1 MYLYTD
7 AYLPA
12 DLTGYARAALA
23 DLSVNR
29 FSLSRFLPNNP
40 IDDLDYR
47 FTAGGEGLVEAATF
61 RNYDTPSP
69 FGSRPGTRRVS
80 GELPP
85 ISRQIRLGEYERL
98 RRRANADEVVSTGIE
113 NDAVRMTR
121 AVAARMELARGQALT
136 TGKVMISENGVIA
149 TADFGRDSG
158 NTVTAATAWS
168 STSTASVLSDEIAWR
183 DAYVAINGD
192 APGVQVVSTTTLRLM
207 QRNAEIINAITGS
220 AAGRSRVNLTE
231 LNSLLQSEGLPPVE
245 VNDAQVNVAGTAT
258 RVIGVDKVL
267 MLPAPVDPNSPEDS
281 DLGATLW
288 GTTAESLDP
297 DYGIEEADQPGIV
310 AGVYRQENPIAL
322 FTNAAGIGLPV
333 LANPNLS
340 FAATR

>member
-7 AYLPA
+7 YYLPA
-12 DLTGYARAALA
+12 DLTGYVRGALA
-23 DLSVNR
+23 DLAVNSFR
-29 FSLSRFLPNNP
+29 LGRFLPNNP

-69 FGSRPGTRRVS
+69 FGSRPGLRRVS

-98 RRRANADEVVSTGIE
+98 RRRANGDDAVSNQIE

-121 AVAARMELARGQALT
+121 AVAARMELARGEALT
-136 TGKVMISENGVIA
+136 TGKLTLNENGVVA
-149 TADFGRDSG
+149 TVDFGRDAG
-158 NTVTAATAWS
+158 NTVTAATAWT

-183 DAYVAINGD
+183 DAYVAINGEPP
-192 APGVQVVSTTTLRLM
+192 AVQVVSTATLRLM
-207 QRNAEIINAITGS
+207 QKNAEIINAITGS
-220 AAGRSRVNLTE
+220 AAGRSRVNTTE
-231 LNSLLQSEGLPPVE
+231 LNELLQSEQLPPVE

-258 RVIGVDKVL
+258 RVIGVNKVL
-267 MLPAPVDPNSPEDS
+267 LLPTPVDPNSPEDS

-310 AGVYRQENPIAL
+310 AGVYRQENPINL